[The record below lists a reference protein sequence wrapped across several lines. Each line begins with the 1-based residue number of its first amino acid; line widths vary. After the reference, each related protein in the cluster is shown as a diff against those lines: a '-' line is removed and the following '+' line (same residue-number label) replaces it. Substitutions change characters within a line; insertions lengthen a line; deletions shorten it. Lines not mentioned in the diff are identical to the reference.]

1 MRGGGTLAALPDW
14 LPQALEHG
22 FKQEVDASNVMRL
35 THSANGSP
43 ARGYTIR
50 NEAGML
56 HVQSNEFAEGAD
68 FGFTMRFTGER
79 KPIQAFQE
87 KFKELDA
94 VVAALIAEG
103 AVPNPACVQV
113 VEHTKSPKQRGV

>member
-1 MRGGGTLAALPDW
+1 
-14 LPQALEHG
+14 
-22 FKQEVDASNVMRL
+22 MRL
-35 THSANGSP
+35 THDANGSP
-43 ARGYTIR
+43 ARSYTIR

-56 HVQSNEFAEGAD
+56 HVQSDQFVEDSD
-68 FGFTMRFTGER
+68 FGFTMRFVGER

-87 KFKELDA
+87 KFRELDR